1 MPSVQGSVSPQRF
14 STLRRIVLLPFATPE
29 GAPRTFS
36 ESFADEMS
44 SHLAGARFAVVD
56 RTTVVRAPTYGE
68 IRGGDLADPAVAARV
83 GEAMGADAVL
93 IGRVITYHDQ
103 AASPDLDTS
112 LAISVRIVDVRTRE
126 VILSTSSDATAAA
139 TFCSQEMTCLRG
151 KVMTAI
157 GRFIVEGVDR
167 E

>member
-1 MPSVQGSVSPQRF
+1 MSPLRF
-14 STLRRIVLLPFATPE
+14 STLRRVVLLPFATPE
-29 GAPRTFS
+29 GAPRSFS

-56 RTTVVRAPTYGE
+56 RATVVSALTYRE

-93 IGRVITYHDQ
+93 IGRVVTYHDQ
-103 AASPDLDTS
+103 AVSPDLDTS
-112 LAISVRIVDVRTRE
+112 LALSVRLVDVRTGE
-126 VILSTSSDATAAA
+126 VIVSTSSDATAAA

-151 KVMTAI
+151 KVMAAI
-157 GRFIVEGVDR
+157 GHFIVQGVDPAAN
-167 E
+167 